1 MRELNT
7 AELECVSGG
16 MMQCTPEEM
25 GNAWGGITDTT
36 SIGQDIINIYECLIE
51 ATSYMIERVATS
63 FNLSMKVQGRGAL
76 VPRSWPCE

>member
-7 AELECVSGG
+7 TELESVSGG

-25 GNAWGGITDTT
+25 GTFWGIDVTAN
-36 SIGQDIINIYECLIE
+36 IGTAFINIYEGLIE

-63 FNLSMKVQGRGAL
+63 FN
-76 VPRSWPCE
+76 